1 VQEDALTVISAETRA
16 PAVAL
21 RKKYLFGPVA
31 DFLMLGGSAFV
42 LLPFMLLMPLKYEGA
57 VATVML
63 LLANVINHPHFA
75 HSYQIFY
82 RNFGRKITG
91 DGYDRSLQVRY
102 IFAGIVVPIVMAGFF
117 AYGIA
122 AADTRLLGYA
132 ANMLGFFVGWHY
144 VKQGYGMIM
153 VDAVLKKL
161 FFKDMDKKILLWNSY
176 IVWILSWLQV
186 NAVIGRLNYWGLEYY
201 TFAVP
206 AWLIDV
212 MGIAAIASTAATIV
226 MLANR
231 WRSNGGALPYNG
243 VVAYAVSLYAW
254 ILFVSINPLWILVVP
269 ALHSLQYLAVVW
281 RFETNIERERPDAD
295 REPQLGILSRLGPK
309 FRLQLILF
317 IAIGLVL
324 GYLGFYGLPMLLDAL
339 VPYNRQVL
347 GSTLFLFTF
356 WIFINIHH
364 YFLDNV
370 MWRRGNPEVSKY
382 LFR

>member
-1 VQEDALTVISAETRA
+1 MSVASADSPAPTV
-16 PAVAL
+16 AV

-31 DFLMLGGSAFV
+31 DFLMLGGSALV
-42 LLPFMLLMPLKYEGA
+42 LLPFLFLVPLRYEGA
-57 VATVML
+57 VAAIML

-82 RNFGRKITG
+82 RNFGRKIAG
-91 DGYDRSLQVRY
+91 DGYDRNLQLRY
-102 IFAGIVVPIVMAGFF
+102 IFAGIVVPVVMALFF
-117 AYGIA
+117 GYGIVA
-122 AADTRLLGYA
+122 SDTRLLGYA
-132 ANMLGFFVGWHY
+132 GNMLGFFVGWHY
-144 VKQGYGMIM
+144 VKQGYGMVM
-153 VDAVLKKL
+153 VDAVLKKQ
-161 FFKDMDKKILLWNSY
+161 FFKDWDKKILLINSY
-176 IVWILSWLQV
+176 AVWILSWLQV
-186 NAVIGRLNYWGLEYY
+186 NAVINRRQYWGLEYY

-206 AWLIDV
+206 SWLIDV
-212 MGIAAIASTAATIV
+212 TAFTAIATTAATIV

-231 WRSNGGALPYNG
+231 WRSNGRSLPYNG

-281 RFETNIERERPDAD
+281 RFETNIEREQPDAD
-295 REPQLGILSRLGPK
+295 KAPKLSMLSRLGPK
-309 FRLQLILF
+309 FRLQLIMF
-317 IAIGLVL
+317 IATGLIL
-324 GYLGFYGLPMLLDAL
+324 GYLGFYGLPMLLDGL
-339 VPYNRQVL
+339 VPYDREVL
-347 GSTLFLFTF
+347 GSTLFLFVF